1 MGSEGPFPLLF
12 PNLKCPS
19 YLEGCTSLVK
29 VSHNFLCHTSHVMPD
44 CIFPKE
50 GEDERNKSV
59 VSLTTLM
66 ALLLKQVNR
75 DSENPKVT
83 GFCAMVRNLHN
94 SKITEC
100 FQIFAKFI
108 KK

>member
-1 MGSEGPFPLLF
+1 ML
-12 PNLKCPS
+12 CPI
-19 YLEGCTSLVK
+19 V
-29 VSHNFLCHTSHVMPD
+29 F
-44 CIFPKE
+44 FPKE

-83 GFCAMVRNLHN
+83 GFCAKVRNLHN